1 MYYAALLVF
10 VALVVF
16 FITPSIK
23 KEAPPPTPA
32 ALEHILRE
40 VKYMLGMPKTGNN
53 SGGTR
58 NTDKDKK
65 ASNSSSNLE

>member
-23 KEAPPPTPA
+23 KEAPPSTPA
-32 ALEHILRE
+32 GLEHILKE
-40 VKYMLGMPKTGNN
+40 VKYMLGMPKTG
-53 SGGTR
+53 STGAGTR

-65 ASNSSSNLE
+65 ADKSSSNLE

>member
-16 FITPSIK
+16 FIAPSIK

-32 ALEHILRE
+32 ALEHTLMEI
-40 VKYMLGMPKTGNN
+40 KYMLGMPKTG
-53 SGGTR
+53 GTGAGTR
-58 NTDKDKK
+58 NTK
-65 ASNSSSNLE
+65 ADNSSNLE